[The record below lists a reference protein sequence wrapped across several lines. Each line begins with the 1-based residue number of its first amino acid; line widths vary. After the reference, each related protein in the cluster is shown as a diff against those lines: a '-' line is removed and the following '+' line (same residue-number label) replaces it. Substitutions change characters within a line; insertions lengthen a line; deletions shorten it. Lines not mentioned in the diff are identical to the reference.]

1 LIGTWMQQIAMSWL
15 VYRLTNSTVL
25 LGVVGFASQI
35 PIFIL
40 PPFIGVFADRWN
52 KRRFVIIIQSL
63 AMLQAFILAF
73 LILSNMIEV
82 WHIIILGLFLGVVNS
97 MDIPVR
103 QSFVIGMVENKED
116 LGNAIAL
123 NSSLVN
129 VGRLLGPSIGGIL
142 IYIVGEGLCFL
153 LNGVSY
159 IAVIASLF
167 AMKIK
172 PVKSVV
178 QHPNILRGIK
188 EGFTYSFGSVPIRS
202 ILLLLTLVSIIGMP
216 YQLLMPVFA
225 RDILHGTSQTQGF
238 LMAASGIGALGG
250 SIFLASRKSVIGL
263 GKLISSATIIFGCG
277 LIFFSVSRLVIISL
291 IFMMITGYG
300 MIVQLAS
307 SNTVLQTITD
317 DDKRG
322 RVMSFYTMSFRGMSP
337 FGSLM
342 TGILASSVGAPIT
355 LTIGGICC
363 ILGGLLFAR
372 KLPSLRK
379 LVKPI
384 YIQKGILPQT
394 EESAAM

>member
-1 LIGTWMQQIAMSWL
+1 MQQIAMSWL
-15 VYRLTNSTVL
+15 VYRMTNSTVL
-25 LGVVGFASQI
+25 LGLVGFVSQI

-52 KRRFVIIIQSL
+52 KRSLVIIIQSL

-73 LILSNMIEV
+73 LILSNMIQV
-82 WHIIILGLFLGVVNS
+82 WHIIVLGLFLGVVNS

-103 QSFVIGMVENKED
+103 QSFVIEMVEKKED

-142 IYIVGEGLCFL
+142 IYLVGEGLCFL

-167 AMKIK
+167 AMRIK
-172 PVKSVV
+172 PMKSAT
-178 QHPNILRGIK
+178 QHANILRGIK

-202 ILLLLTLVSIIGMP
+202 ILMLLTLVSLIGMP

-238 LMAASGIGALGG
+238 LMAAAGIGALGG

-263 GKLISSATIIFGCG
+263 GKLISSAAIIFGCG
-277 LIFFSVSRLVIISL
+277 LIFFSISRLVIISL
-291 IFMMITGYG
+291 IFMAITGYG

-342 TGILASSVGAPIT
+342 TGTLASSIGAPMT
-355 LTIGGICC
+355 LTVGGICC
-363 ILGGLLFAR
+363 ILGGLLFAK
-372 KLPSLRK
+372 KLPSLRN

-384 YIQKGILPQT
+384 YIRKGILPET
-394 EESAAM
+394 EEATIM